1 MRERERRKERKVRGA
16 IISCNTC
23 QLPPVVRVDEMDV
36 GGGRRDILAPI
47 TMLDYYLPLSRLWD
61 QIAVIVVTAMSLSL
75 RDLA

>member
-36 GGGRRDILAPI
+36 GGGGE
-47 TMLDYYLPLSRLWD
+47 TYSRP
-61 QIAVIVVTAMSLSL
+61 
-75 RDLA
+75 